1 MSDYDGLV
9 GGGNAGYPVGYP
21 QEKMVRAP
29 TLQERLDMAVKSAE
43 ERLAAVK
50 EAREIFQRNPDL
62 EKLLNVM
69 QRGLF

>member
-1 MSDYDGLV
+1 MSDFDNY
-9 GGGNAGYPVGYP
+9 GNAAMTPAGYPL
-21 QEKMVRAP
+21 EKMARAP
-29 TLQERLDMAVKSAE
+29 TLQERLDMAVESAE

-50 EAREIFQRNPDL
+50 EAREIFTRNPDL